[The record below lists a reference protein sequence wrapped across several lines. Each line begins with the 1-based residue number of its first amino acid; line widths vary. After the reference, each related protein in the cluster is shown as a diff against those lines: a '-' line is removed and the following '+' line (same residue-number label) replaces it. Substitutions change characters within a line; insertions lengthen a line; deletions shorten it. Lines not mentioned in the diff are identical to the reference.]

1 MKLKRFLLF
10 SLLGIRV
17 LGFFFGGGGGL
28 GEQVTKTKDK
38 LLSSSGV
45 KSILI
50 TR

>member
-17 LGFFFGGGGGL
+17 LGFFFGGGGL